1 MVDFRS
7 LVPWRERSETPA
19 PREDFFDPFVSFRRE
34 VDRMFDS
41 FFDGFGTRTLGP
53 AGWQG
58 LNPATDVRETDD
70 ELVITAEVPGV
81 DEKDVEVTLTD
92 DVLTIKGE
100 KKAEH
105 EQKNGDAS
113 YMERRYGAF
122 SRSLRLPF
130 AIKDGDIDAK
140 YDKGVLSIRI
150 PKPAEAQR
158 NVRRIEVKTS

>member
-7 LVPWRERSETPA
+7 LVPWRERFQAPA
-19 PREDFFDPFVSFRRE
+19 RREDFFEPLVSFRRE

-41 FFDGFGTRTLGP
+41 FFDGFGTRALAP

-58 LNPATDVRETDD
+58 LNPAVDVRESDNQ
-70 ELVITAEVPGV
+70 LVITAEVPGV
-81 DEKDVEVTLTD
+81 DEKNVEVTLTD
-92 DVLTIKGE
+92 NVLTIKGE

-130 AIKDGDIDAK
+130 AIKDEQVDAK
-140 YDKGVLSIRI
+140 YDKGVLIITI
-150 PKPAEAQR
+150 PKPAEAQT
-158 NVRRIEVKTS
+158 NVRRIEIKGA

>member
-7 LVPWRERSETPA
+7 LVPWRERSQTLA

-41 FFDGFGTRTLGP
+41 FLDGFGTRALAP

-58 LNPATDVRETDD
+58 LNPAVDMRESDN
-70 ELVITAEVPGV
+70 ELMITAEVPGV

-92 DVLTIKGE
+92 NVLTIKGE
-100 KKAEH
+100 KKAQH

-130 AIKDGDIDAK
+130 AIKDEEIDAK
-140 YDKGVLSIRI
+140 YDKGVLTITI
-150 PKPAEAQR
+150 PKPAEAQT
-158 NVRRIEVKTS
+158 NVRRIEVKGA